1 MMTSK
6 NTNSTHGHK
15 NLRLA
20 TLLKAAN
27 PVKEAN
33 PASPVSPASPAS
45 PVSQISPATVVMVA
59 TRDTAFLVDL
69 EISMFTQ
76 AKLVMAVIL
85 VILDTLNLVATR
97 GSRPKGLRSKGLRS
111 KGLNIKDIEE
121 ADQLRLQP
129 HKGLLIIRYRISQ
142 EDQLDSIINQQGQLC
157 HKDDLMSEDQASVAI
172 TIRLLKKSRVTSA
185 T

>member
-6 NTNSTHGHK
+6 NTNSTNGHK

-33 PASPVSPASPAS
+33 PASLVSPAS

-59 TRDTAFLVDL
+59 TRDTVFLVDL

-97 GSRPKGLRSKGLRS
+97 GPRPKGLRS

-129 HKGLLIIRYRISQ
+129 HKGLLIIRYRICQ
-142 EDQLDSIINQQGQLC
+142 EDQLDSIINQQSQLC

>member
-20 TLLKAAN
+20 TQLKVAN

-33 PASPVSPASPAS
+33 PASLVSPAS
-45 PVSQISPATVVMVA
+45 PVSPISPATVAMVA
-59 TRDTAFLVDL
+59 TMDTVFLVDL
-69 EISMFTQ
+69 EIFMFTQ
-76 AKLVMAVIL
+76 AKPVMAVTQARAVIL
-85 VILDTLNLVATR
+85 DILDTLSLVATR
-97 GSRPKGLRSKGLRS
+97 DPRS

-121 ADQLRLQP
+121 ADQLRLLP
-129 HKGLLIIRYRISQ
+129 HKGRLIIQYRIRQ
-142 EDQLDSIINQQGQLC
+142 EDQLDSIINQQDQLC
-157 HKDDLMSEDQASVAI
+157 HKEDLMSEGQASVAI
-172 TIRLLKKSRVTSA
+172 TIRLLKTSRVTSA